1 MVEGATMTRIMGAA
15 LAAALALAGCARTPA
30 PQGAAGA
37 AGAAGPVTV
46 KLIAFND
53 FHGNLQPSG
62 AVDAPD
68 GKGGTVKVPVGG
80 AAWFASAVAALRAEN
95 PNHLVVSAGDM
106 ISASPL
112 VSSLFLDEPTIHAM
126 NLIGVD
132 LNAVGNHEF
141 DRGRDEL
148 KRMQDGGC
156 AKFTMRRP
164 CQLEPFPGARFRYLA
179 ANVAERGGATL
190 FPGTALRSFG
200 EGAAKVT
207 IGFIGMTLKAT
218 PSIVSPAGVAGLTF
232 ADEAETANAL
242 VPKLKEQGADA
253 VVVLIHQG
261 GATTGAFNDKA
272 CPGFS
277 GDLLPILDRLD
288 PRVDLVVSG
297 HTHRAYLCDYG
308 RINPS
313 RPFLV
318 TSGGQAGGMLTDIEL
333 TIDPAA
339 HRVTAKT
346 ADNIL
351 VQSEGRVPPSDLYR
365 RYAPDPRVTALVAR
379 YADASRT
386 LVEQPVG
393 RLSGPAERAPQGTPD
408 SVLGNLIADAQLAAT
423 RAPDKGGAVVAFMN
437 LGGVRAD
444 LTPRADGTV
453 TFGDIYA
460 TQPFGNTLTTR
471 SFTGR
476 QLKAVLEQQFDT
488 GRPGGNNVLLPSA
501 SLRYGFDLGRPVGQ
515 RVIDPRIDGQPIED
529 ARTYRVTASDFLMNG
544 GDGFTSF
551 AAGTDP
557 LVGMDDLRALQ
568 DYFAAAGTLT
578 VPTAGRVKDLTLR

>member
-1 MVEGATMTRIMGAA
+1 MRRITGAA
-15 LAAALALAGCARTPA
+15 LVASLALAGCARTPA
-30 PQGAAGA
+30 PGGSSTVAA
-37 AGAAGPVTV
+37 PVTV

-53 FHGNLQPSG
+53 FHGNLNPPGSY
-62 AVDAPD
+62 DAPD

-80 AAWFASAVAALRAEN
+80 AAWFASAVAALKAQN

-156 AKFTMRRP
+156 AKFTQRQP
-164 CQLEPFPGARFRYLA
+164 CQLEPFTGARFRYLA
-179 ANVAERGGATL
+179 ANVTEGGGTL

-200 EGAAKVT
+200 EGAGKVT
-207 IGFIGMTLKAT
+207 IGFVGMTLKGT
-218 PSIVSPAGVAGLTF
+218 PSIVSPAGIAGLGF

-242 VPKLKEQGADA
+242 VPALKAQGADA
-253 VVVLIHQG
+253 VVVLIHEG
-261 GATTGAFNDKA
+261 GSTTGSFNDKS

-277 GDLLPILDRLD
+277 GDLQPILERLD

-297 HTHRAYLCDYG
+297 HTHKAYVCDYG
-308 RINPS
+308 RINPAK
-313 RPFLV
+313 PFLV
-318 TSGGQAGGMLTDIEL
+318 TSGGLYGGMLTDIDL
-333 TIDPAA
+333 TIDPASR
-339 HRVTAKT
+339 RVTAKS
-346 ADNIL
+346 ADNRL
-351 VQSEGRVPPSDLYR
+351 VQSEGRVPASDLY
-365 RYAPDPRVTALVAR
+365 PRVQPDARVAALVAR
-379 YADASRT
+379 YVEASKA
-386 LVEQPVG
+386 LVERPVG
-393 RLSGPAERAPQGTPD
+393 RLSGPAERAPKGTPD

-437 LGGVRAD
+437 AGGVRAD

-460 TQPFGNTLTTR
+460 TQPFGNILTTR
-471 SFTGR
+471 SYTGR

-488 GRPGGNNVLLPSA
+488 GKPGGNSVLLPSA
-501 SLRYGFDLGRPVGQ
+501 SLRYGFDQGRPVGQ
-515 RVIDPRIDGQPIED
+515 RVIDPRIDGRPIAD
-529 ARTYRVTASDFLMNG
+529 DTIYRVTASNFLMGG

-551 AAGTDP
+551 AAGADP
-557 LVGMDDLRALQ
+557 LVGTDDLTALES
-568 DYFAAAGTLT
+568 YLSAGTVT
-578 VPTAGRVKDLTLR
+578 VPAAGRVKDLTLR